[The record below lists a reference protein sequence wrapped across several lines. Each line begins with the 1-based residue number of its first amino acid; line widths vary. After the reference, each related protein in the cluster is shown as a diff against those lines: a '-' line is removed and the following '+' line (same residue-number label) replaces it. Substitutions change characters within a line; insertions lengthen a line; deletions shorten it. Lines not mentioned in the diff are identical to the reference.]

1 MHFVDII
8 LFLDTL
14 NSSNL
19 FHDENIFAFIF
30 TIAKFPVF
38 KCSNEQTYY
47 SSLLDR
53 SSSSA
58 ATEARIGQI

>member
-1 MHFVDII
+1 MHFVEII

-19 FHDENIFAFIF
+19 FHYENIFAFIF

-38 KCSNEQTYY
+38 KCNNEQIYY
-47 SSLLDR
+47 SSLLEC
-53 SSSSA
+53 SSISA
-58 ATEARIGQI
+58 AAEARIGQI